1 MPSQLRQSVIIK
13 KGLFNFRV
21 YVAFVEQRNEGM
33 EQPQFQNQPPSQEP
47 DEAGIDLRKLFGRLS
62 QFVQGHYRRLRL
74 WLALGAVAVIAV
86 FVLGLFLSPPMT
98 TYSEAVAFTFPQS
111 EKGRYPN
118 GSPFSI
124 TDIASRNV
132 LDQVWRE
139 NKLESQGVG
148 FKSFVESVSV
158 TAYADNE
165 AFIRAKYQGML
176 ARKNLNSA
184 DISTMEKDYRSELE
198 TQARKQALI
207 TLTVPFSSPISG
219 QLARKVLSDIPKAW
233 SLQAINQ
240 LGVVSIP
247 IAENESVKDEILKK
261 GSPFQVVDYFYKSAD
276 GLQLALNRIAA
287 YPGGETLVDP
297 DTGLSIEDLKRRVA
311 DLNRYWILDFD
322 NYVQQRNQASEIDI
336 RSAEIRLKELQ
347 DKKLEYLAEA
357 KTYRASLQDYDS
369 LRQQNMTQQEAAIRS
384 QQGGSGLQLQGDAVQ
399 KLIDLGGQS
408 KDTEFRQE
416 MVKKRVEAELRAN
429 AMDQEIQRLDRRIQA
444 ARKQTARA
452 PVDQE
457 KMSFYTTEIWNQLSG
472 IAASV
477 KRIQAVQIARFSDDE
492 GQLYSAGGV
501 SKAYASGVAARFF
514 LPIGLLVLL
523 GLMGFSAYL
532 INRLNHTKD

>member
-1 MPSQLRQSVIIK
+1 MTQESINQKSS
-13 KGLFNFRV
+13 
-21 YVAFVEQRNEGM
+21 ERNEDG
-33 EQPQFQNQPPSQEP
+33 
-47 DEAGIDLRKLFGRLS
+47 GIDIRRLFGRIKAI
-62 QFVQGHYRRLRL
+62 VQADYRKLRL
-74 WLALGAVAVIAV
+74 WVALAAVVVASV
-86 FVLGLFLSPPMT
+86 FVLGLFLAPPMT
-98 TYSEAVAFTFPQS
+98 TYSEAVSFTFPQA

-124 TDIASRNV
+124 TDLANRNV

-139 NKLESQGVG
+139 NKLESQGVS
-148 FKSFVESVSV
+148 FQSFVSSVSV
-158 TAYADNE
+158 VAYADNE
-165 AFIRAKYQGML
+165 AFIKAKYQGML

-184 DISTMEKDYRSELE
+184 DISAMERDYRAELE
-198 TQARKQALI
+198 TQSKKQALI

-219 QLARKVLSDIPKAW
+219 ALARKVMSDIPKVW

-240 LGVVSIP
+240 LGAVSIP
-247 IAENESVKDEILKK
+247 VAENESVKDEILKK

-276 GLQLALNRIAA
+276 SLQLALNRISA
-287 YPGGETLVDP
+287 YPGGETLLDP
-297 DTGLSIEDLKRRVA
+297 ETGLSIEDLKRRVA

-357 KTYRASLQDYDS
+357 KTYRASLQDYDA
-369 LRQQNMTQQEAAIRS
+369 LRQQNMAQQEVAVRS
-384 QQGGSGLQLQGDAVQ
+384 QQGANGLQLQSDAVQ

-408 KDTEFRQE
+408 KDAEFRQE
-416 MVKKRVEAELRAN
+416 MVKKRVDAELRAN

-444 ARKQTARA
+444 ARKQSARA

-457 KMSFYTTEIWNQLSG
+457 KMGFYTAEIWTQLTA
-472 IAASV
+472 IASSI

-492 GQLYSAGGV
+492 GQLYAAGGV
-501 SKAYASGVAARFF
+501 AKSHASGVAARFF
-514 LPIGLLVLL
+514 LPMGILVLL
-523 GLMGFSAYL
+523 GLFGVATYIL
-532 INRLNHTKD
+532 NRLGRDKS

>member
-1 MPSQLRQSVIIK
+1 MDQPQDQNKQSVADDGGVDIRK
-13 KGLFNFRV
+13 LLGSLS
-21 YVAFVEQRNEGM
+21 AFVR
-33 EQPQFQNQPPSQEP
+33 S
-47 DEAGIDLRKLFGRLS
+47 RYHK
-62 QFVQGHYRRLRL
+62 LRL
-74 WLALGAVAVIAV
+74 WVALSAVVILGV
-86 FVLGLFLSPPMT
+86 FVLGLFLAPPMT

-118 GSPFSI
+118 GSPFAI
-124 TDIASRNV
+124 TDLASRNV

-139 NKLESQGVG
+139 NKLDAQGV
-148 FKSFVESVSV
+148 SFADFAASVSV
-158 TAYADNE
+158 VPFADNE

-184 DISTMEKDYRSELE
+184 DISAMERDYRAELE
-198 TQARKQALI
+198 TQSKKQALI
-207 TLTVPFSSPISG
+207 ALTVPFSSPISG
-219 QLARKVLSDIPKAW
+219 SLARKVLSDIPKVW

-247 IAENESVKDEILKK
+247 VAENESVKDEVLKK

-276 GLQLALNRIAA
+276 SLQLALNRIAA

-357 KTYRASLQDYDS
+357 KTYRASLQDYDA
-369 LRQQNMTQQEAAIRS
+369 LRQQNMTQQEAAIRA
-384 QQGGSGLQLQGDAVQ
+384 QQSGSGVQLQGDAVQ
-399 KLIDLGGQS
+399 KLIDLGSQN
-408 KDTEFRQE
+408 KDAEFRQD
-416 MVKKRVEAELRAN
+416 MVKKRVDAELRAN

-457 KMSFYTTEIWNQLSG
+457 KMNFYTGEIWSQLSA

-514 LPIGLLVLL
+514 LPIGLLALLALL
-523 GLMGFSAYL
+523 GSGAYL
-532 INRLNHTKD
+532 ANRLGRESK

>member
-1 MPSQLRQSVIIK
+1 M
-13 KGLFNFRV
+13 
-21 YVAFVEQRNEGM
+21 
-33 EQPQFQNQPPSQEP
+33 QEP
-47 DEAGIDLRKLFGRLS
+47 KNQVQPGRLLVDTQS
-62 QFVQGHYRRLRL
+62 SDERSVDLFRLFRLLSHFVRARYHKLSL
-74 WLALGAVAVIAV
+74 WLALAAIAVATMFII
-86 FVLGLFLSPPMT
+86 GLIVKPPMT

-118 GSPFSI
+118 GSAFSI
-124 TDIASRNV
+124 SDLASRNV
-132 LDQVWRE
+132 LDEVWRE
-139 NKLESQGVG
+139 NKLESQGVS
-148 FKSFVESVSV
+148 FKDFIESVSIV
-158 TAYADNE
+158 PYADNE

-184 DISTMEKDYRSELE
+184 DISAIERDYRAELE
-198 TQARKQALI
+198 TQSKKQALI

-219 QLARKVLSDIPKAW
+219 SLARKVLNDIPKAW

-276 GLQLALNRIAA
+276 SLQLALARISA
-287 YPGGETLVDP
+287 YPGGDTMVDP
-297 DTGLSIEDLKRRVA
+297 DTDLSIEDLKRRVA

-357 KTYRASLQDYDS
+357 KTYRASLQDYDA
-369 LRQQNMTQQEAAIRS
+369 LRQQNMTQQEVAIRS
-384 QQGGSGLQLQGDAVQ
+384 QQNGSGMQLQGDAVQ
-399 KLIDLGGQS
+399 KLLDLGSQN
-408 KDTEFRQE
+408 KDADFRQDL
-416 MVKKRVEAELRAN
+416 VKKRVDAELRAN
-429 AMDQEIQRLDRRIQA
+429 GMDQEIQRLDRRIQA
-444 ARKQTARA
+444 TRKQNSRA

-457 KMSFYTTEIWNQLSG
+457 KMSYYSNEIWSQLSA

-492 GQLYSAGGV
+492 GQLYSAGNI
-501 SKAYASGVAARFF
+501 SKAYASGVASRFF
-514 LPIGLLVLL
+514 LPLGFLGLIVLL
-523 GLMGFSAYL
+523 GAGAYL
-532 INRLNHTKD
+532 INRLSRIKSHV

>member
-1 MPSQLRQSVIIK
+1 MNQPHSQNQDPVQENEGLDLRQI
-13 KGLFNFRV
+13 
-21 YVAFVEQRNEGM
+21 
-33 EQPQFQNQPPSQEP
+33 
-47 DEAGIDLRKLFGRLS
+47 FGRVAC
-62 QFVQGHYRRLRL
+62 FVRNRYQGLRL
-74 WLALGAVAVIAV
+74 WLGLVAVTIVGV
-86 FVLGLFLSPPMT
+86 FVLGLFVAPPMT
-98 TYSEAVAFTFPQS
+98 TYSEAVSFTFPQS

-118 GSPFSI
+118 GSPFTI
-124 TDIASRNV
+124 TDLASRNV
-132 LDQVWRE
+132 LDQVWRD
-139 NKLESQGVG
+139 NKLDGQGV
-148 FKSFVESVSV
+148 SFTEFSAAVSV
-158 TAYADNE
+158 VPFSDNE

-184 DISTMEKDYRSELE
+184 DISAMERDYRAELE
-198 TQARKQALI
+198 TQSKKQALI

-219 QLARKVLSDIPKAW
+219 ALARKVLSDIPKVW
-233 SLQAINQ
+233 SSQAINQ

-276 GLQLALNRIAA
+276 SLQIALNRIAA

-297 DTGLSIEDLKRRVA
+297 ETGLSIEDLKRRVA

-357 KTYRASLQDYDS
+357 KTYRTSLQDYDA
-369 LRQQNMTQQEAAIRS
+369 LRQQNMLQQEAVIRS
-384 QQGGSGLQLQGDAVQ
+384 QQGAAGMQLQGDAVQ
-399 KLIDLGGQS
+399 KLIDLGSQN
-408 KDTEFRQE
+408 KDAEFRQD
-416 MVKKRVEAELRAN
+416 MVKKRVDAELRAN
-429 AMDQEIQRLDRRIQA
+429 AMDQEIQRLERRIQA

-457 KMSFYTTEIWNQLSG
+457 KMNFYTTEIWNQLSG
-472 IAASV
+472 IAASI

-492 GQLYSAGGV
+492 GQLYAASGV

-514 LPIGLLVLL
+514 LPIGLLVLVALL
-523 GLMGFSAYL
+523 GVGAYL
-532 INRLNHTKD
+532 VNRIAKEKAHG

>member
-1 MPSQLRQSVIIK
+1 MLDHNHESQSQKQMP
-13 KGLFNFRV
+13 
-21 YVAFVEQRNEGM
+21 E
-33 EQPQFQNQPPSQEP
+33 
-47 DEAGIDLRKLFGRLS
+47 DEGIDLAKFFRSLGR
-62 QFVQGHYRRLRL
+62 FVSGNYHKLRL
-74 WLALGAVAVIAV
+74 WLALAAIAV
-86 FVLGLFLSPPMT
+86 VVVFVMGLFIKPPMT

-124 TDIASRNV
+124 TDLVSRNV
-132 LDQVWRE
+132 LDQVWRD
-139 NKLESQGVG
+139 NKLEGQGVS
-148 FKSFVESVSV
+148 FKDFLEAVSIV
-158 TAYADNE
+158 PYADNE

-184 DISTMEKDYRSELE
+184 DISAMERDYRAELE
-198 TQARKQALI
+198 TQSKKQALLS
-207 TLTVPFSSPISG
+207 LTVPFSSPISG
-219 QLARKVLSDIPKAW
+219 SLARKVLSDIPKVW

-276 GLQLALNRIAA
+276 SLQLALNRISA

-357 KTYRASLQDYDS
+357 KTYRVSLQDYDA

-384 QQGGSGLQLQGDAVQ
+384 QQNGSGMQLQGDAVQ

-408 KDTEFRQE
+408 KDAEFRQD
-416 MVKKRVEAELRAN
+416 MVKKRIDAELRAN

-444 ARKQTARA
+444 ARKQTSRA
-452 PVDQE
+452 SVDQE
-457 KMSFYTTEIWNQLSG
+457 KMGFYTDEIWNQLTT
-472 IAASV
+472 IAASI

-492 GQLYSAGGV
+492 GQLYSAGSV
-501 SKAYASGVAARFF
+501 SKTYASGVAARFF
-514 LPIGLLVLL
+514 LPIGLLVLIVFL
-523 GLMGFSAYL
+523 GMAVFLL
-532 INRLNHTKD
+532 KRLSREK

>member
-1 MPSQLRQSVIIK
+1 
-13 KGLFNFRV
+13 
-21 YVAFVEQRNEGM
+21 M
-33 EQPQFQNQPPSQEP
+33 EQPQFQNQPPLQEP
-47 DEAGIDLRKLFGRLS
+47 EDSGIDLRKLLGRIS
-62 QFVQGHYRRLRL
+62 QFVQGRYQKLRL
-74 WLALGAVAVIAV
+74 WLALGAVAVVGV

-118 GSPFSI
+118 GSPFAI
-124 TDIASRNV
+124 TDLASRNV

-139 NKLESQGVG
+139 NKLESQGV
-148 FKSFVESVSV
+148 SFTAFAASVSIV
-158 TAYADNE
+158 PFADNE

-184 DISTMEKDYRSELE
+184 DISAMERDYRAELE
-198 TQARKQALI
+198 TQSKKQALV

-219 QLARKVLSDIPKAW
+219 SLARKVLSDIPKAW
-233 SLQAINQ
+233 SIQAINQ

-276 GLQLALNRIAA
+276 SLQLALNRISA

-297 DTGLSIEDLKRRVA
+297 ETGLSIEDLKRRVL

-357 KTYRASLQDYDS
+357 KTYRASLQDYDA
-369 LRQQNMTQQEAAIRS
+369 LRQQTMSQQEAAVRT
-384 QQGGSGLQLQGDAVQ
+384 QQGANGLQLQGDAVQ

-408 KDTEFRQE
+408 KDAEFRQE
-416 MVKKRVEAELRAN
+416 MVKKRVDAELRAN
-429 AMDQEIQRLDRRIQA
+429 GMDQEIQRLDRRIQA

-457 KMSFYTTEIWNQLSG
+457 KMNFYTSEIWNQLSG

-477 KRIQAVQIARFSDDE
+477 KRIQSVQIARFSDDE
-492 GQLYSAGGV
+492 GQLYSAGGL

-514 LPIGLLVLL
+514 LPIGLLVLFGLL
-523 GLMGFSAYL
+523 GAAAYL
-532 INRLNHTKD
+532 ANRLGRERDNG